1 MYCVATCAVFLN
13 DQVES
18 LRYGKVIN
26 PNCWSSVRVR
36 IGIML
41 KHTTIRFRVI
51 AAFVTV
57 LAACVALGMFAEQR
71 LGAVNAAADEIATN
85 WLPASNA
92 LGDLAQSFEYY
103 RSLQGQVVQLTGK
116 DRATKLAKMH
126 KARDTMETAWRRY
139 APTISSGDERT
150 MADAIRS
157 GMDAYFAG
165 EAGFLAEVDSGD
177 TAKASQDY
185 AFAMLPAV
193 DALRAAIHKDRDYQ
207 MISGQK
213 AAADSVALG
222 SAARMWILAALAFT
236 AAACA
241 IIGFFMIRSISVPVA
256 RMAQSMGLLA
266 RGDTGLTIPN
276 FGERNEIGA
285 MAAAVDVFR
294 LGMIRNLELE
304 AETAEARE
312 MAETERKQTMIS
324 LADQLENAV
333 GGIVTTVSSAATEM
347 QATASQLTASAHE
360 SAAQATSVSAAAEQA
375 GTNVTSVAGAAEEL
389 GASVEEIARQV
400 DHSLSRAREA
410 VAEADQTAAIVGELT
425 EAASQIAGI
434 VEMISSIAA
443 QTNLLALNAT
453 IESARAGEAGKG
465 FAVVASEVKALA
477 MQTGKATTDI
487 NAQVASI
494 QATTRQAVA
503 AIQGI
508 TGTIRDINDS
518 SVTIAAAVE
527 QQGAATREIVKAV
540 TQASMG
546 TAEVTLNIT
555 GVARMA
561 EETGIG
567 ASQVQSASSELA
579 GQAEYLRGQIEGFL
593 SQVRAA

>member
-1 MYCVATCAVFLN
+1 V
-13 DQVES
+13 
-18 LRYGKVIN
+18 
-26 PNCWSSVRVR
+26 
-36 IGIML
+36 L

-57 LAACVALGMFAEQR
+57 LAACAGLGLFAEQR
-71 LGAVNAAADEIATN
+71 LGAVNAAADEVATN

-92 LGDLAQSFEYY
+92 LGDLAQNFEYY

-116 DRATKLAKMH
+116 DRDAKLAKMH
-126 KARDTMETAWRRY
+126 KARDAMESAWRRY
-139 APTISSGDERT
+139 APTVSAGVEHD
-150 MADAIRS
+150 MADAVRQ
-157 GMDAYFAG
+157 GMDTYFSG
-165 EAGFLAEVDSGD
+165 EAGFLNEVDSGD
-177 TAKASQDY
+177 TAKATQDY

-193 DALRAAIHKDRDYQ
+193 DALRSAIHKDRDYQ
-207 MISGQK
+207 MAAGQK
-213 AAADSVALG
+213 AAAAGVALG
-222 SAARMWILAALAFT
+222 NAARMWIFIALGLT

-241 IIGFFMIRSISVPVA
+241 AIGFVMIRTISMPVS
-256 RMAQSMGLLA
+256 RMAEAMGGLA
-266 RGDTGLTIPN
+266 KGKTELTIPN

-294 LGMIRNLELE
+294 LGMIRNQELE
-304 AETAEARE
+304 IEAAEARE
-312 MAETERKQTMIS
+312 MAETERKQVMIS

-333 GGIVTTVSSAATEM
+333 GGIVTMVSSAATEM
-347 QATASQLTASAHE
+347 QATASQLTASAQE
-360 SAAQATSVSAAAEQA
+360 SAAQATSVSAAAEEA

-400 DHSLSRAREA
+400 DHSLMRAREA

-425 EAASQIAGI
+425 EAASQISGI

-465 FAVVASEVKALA
+465 FAVVAAEVKQLA
-477 MQTGKATTDI
+477 TQTAKATADI
-487 NAQVASI
+487 NAKVAGI
-494 QATTRQAVA
+494 RATTQQAVT
-503 AIQGI
+503 AIEGI

-518 SVTIAAAVE
+518 SQTIAVAVE

-540 TQASMG
+540 AQASIG
-546 TAEVTLNIT
+546 TTEVTANIT

-561 EETGIG
+561 EETGAG
-567 ASQVQSASSELA
+567 ASQVLSASSELA
-579 GQAEYLRGQIEGFL
+579 GQAEHLRGQVEGFL
-593 SQVRAA
+593 TQVRAA

>member
-1 MYCVATCAVFLN
+1 V
-13 DQVES
+13 
-18 LRYGKVIN
+18 
-26 PNCWSSVRVR
+26 
-36 IGIML
+36 L
-41 KHTTIRFRVI
+41 KHTTIRLRII

-57 LAACVALGMFAEQR
+57 LAACVGLGLFAEQR
-71 LGAVNAAADEIATN
+71 LSAVNAAADEVATN

-92 LGDLAQSFEYY
+92 LGDLAQNFEYY
-103 RSLQGQVVQLTGK
+103 RSLQGQVIALTGK
-116 DRATKLAKMH
+116 DRASKLAKMH
-126 KARDTMETAWRRY
+126 KARDTMEKAWSRY
-139 APTISSGDERT
+139 APTVTGGAERPL
-150 MADAIRS
+150 ADAVRS

-165 EAGFLAEVDSGD
+165 EQDFLAEVDSD
-177 TAKASQDY
+177 PAKATQDY

-193 DALRAAIHKDRDYQ
+193 DALRGAIHKDRDYQ
-207 MISGQK
+207 MIAGQK
-213 AAADSVALG
+213 AAAAGMALG
-222 SAARMWILAALAFT
+222 NAARMWIFIALGMT
-236 AAACA
+236 AAACTA
-241 IIGFFMIRSISVPVA
+241 IGFVMIRTISAPVSH
-256 RMAQSMGLLA
+256 MAEVMGGLA
-266 RGDTGLTIPN
+266 KGQAERTIPN

-294 LGMIRNLELE
+294 LGMIRNQELE
-304 AETAEARE
+304 IEAAEARE
-312 MAETERKQTMIS
+312 MAETERKQTMFS

-333 GGIVTTVSSAATEM
+333 GGIVTMVSSAATEM
-347 QATASQLTASAHE
+347 QATASQLTASAQE
-360 SAAQATSVSAAAEQA
+360 SAAQATSVSAAAEEA

-400 DHSLSRAREA
+400 DHSLMRAREA

-425 EAASQIAGI
+425 EAAAQISGI

-477 MQTGKATTDI
+477 TQTAKATADI
-487 NAQVASI
+487 NAKVAGI
-494 QATTRQAVA
+494 RATTQQAVA

-518 SVTIAAAVE
+518 SQTIAIAVE

-540 TQASMG
+540 TQASIG
-546 TAEVTLNIT
+546 TTEVTSNIS

-561 EETGIG
+561 EETGVG
-567 ASQVQSASSELA
+567 ASQVLSASSELA
-579 GQAEYLRGQIEGFL
+579 GQAEHLRGQVESFL

>member
-1 MYCVATCAVFLN
+1 V
-13 DQVES
+13 
-18 LRYGKVIN
+18 
-26 PNCWSSVRVR
+26 
-36 IGIML
+36 L
-41 KHTTIRFRVI
+41 KHTTIRLRII

-57 LAACVALGMFAEQR
+57 LAACVGLGLFAEQR
-71 LGAVNAAADEIATN
+71 LSAVNAAADEVATN

-92 LGDLAQSFEYY
+92 LGDLAQNFEYY
-103 RSLQGQVVQLTGK
+103 RSLQGQVIALTGK
-116 DRATKLAKMH
+116 DRASKLAKMH
-126 KARDTMETAWRRY
+126 KARDTMEKAWSRY
-139 APTISSGDERT
+139 APTVTGGAERPL
-150 MADAIRS
+150 ADAVRS

-165 EAGFLAEVDSGD
+165 EQDFLAEVDSD
-177 TAKASQDY
+177 PAKATQDY

-193 DALRAAIHKDRDYQ
+193 DALRGAIHKDRDYQ
-207 MISGQK
+207 MIAGQK
-213 AAADSVALG
+213 AAAAGMALG
-222 SAARMWILAALAFT
+222 NAARMWIFIALGMT
-236 AAACA
+236 AAACTA
-241 IIGFFMIRSISVPVA
+241 IGFVMIRTISAPVSH
-256 RMAQSMGLLA
+256 MAEVMGGLA
-266 RGDTGLTIPN
+266 KGQTERTIPN

-294 LGMIRNLELE
+294 LGMIRNQELE
-304 AETAEARE
+304 IEAAEARE
-312 MAETERKQTMIS
+312 MAETERKQTMFS

-333 GGIVTTVSSAATEM
+333 GGIVTMVSSAATEM
-347 QATASQLTASAHE
+347 QATASQLTASAQE
-360 SAAQATSVSAAAEQA
+360 SAAQATSVSAAAEEA

-400 DHSLSRAREA
+400 DHSLMRAREA

-425 EAASQIAGI
+425 EAAAQISGI

-477 MQTGKATTDI
+477 TQTAKATADI
-487 NAQVASI
+487 NAKVAGI
-494 QATTRQAVA
+494 RATTQQAVA

-518 SVTIAAAVE
+518 SQTIAIAVE

-540 TQASMG
+540 TQASIG
-546 TAEVTLNIT
+546 TTEVTSNIS

-561 EETGIG
+561 EETGVG
-567 ASQVQSASSELA
+567 ASQVLSASSELA
-579 GQAEYLRGQIEGFL
+579 GQAEHLRGQVESFL

>member
-1 MYCVATCAVFLN
+1 V
-13 DQVES
+13 
-18 LRYGKVIN
+18 
-26 PNCWSSVRVR
+26 
-36 IGIML
+36 L
-41 KHTTIRFRVI
+41 KHTTIRLRII

-57 LAACVALGMFAEQR
+57 LAACVGLGLFAEQR
-71 LGAVNAAADEIATN
+71 LSAVNAAADEVATN

-92 LGDLAQSFEYY
+92 LGDLAQNFEYY
-103 RSLQGQVVQLTGK
+103 RSLQGQVIALTGK
-116 DRATKLAKMH
+116 DRASKLAKMH
-126 KARDTMETAWRRY
+126 KARDTMEKAWSRY
-139 APTISSGDERT
+139 APTVTGGAERLL
-150 MADAIRS
+150 ADAVRS

-165 EAGFLAEVDSGD
+165 EQDFLAEVDSD
-177 TAKASQDY
+177 PAKATQDY

-193 DALRAAIHKDRDYQ
+193 DALRGAIHKDRDYQ
-207 MISGQK
+207 MIAGQK
-213 AAADSVALG
+213 AAAAGMALG
-222 SAARMWILAALAFT
+222 NAARMWIFIALGMT
-236 AAACA
+236 AAACTA
-241 IIGFFMIRSISVPVA
+241 IGFVMIRTISAPVSH
-256 RMAQSMGLLA
+256 MAEVMGGLA
-266 RGDTGLTIPN
+266 KGQAERTIPN

-294 LGMIRNLELE
+294 LGMIRNQELE
-304 AETAEARE
+304 IEAAEARE
-312 MAETERKQTMIS
+312 MAETERKQTMFS

-333 GGIVTTVSSAATEM
+333 GGIVTMVSSAATEM
-347 QATASQLTASAHE
+347 QATASQLTASAQE
-360 SAAQATSVSAAAEQA
+360 SAAQATSVSAAAEEA

-400 DHSLSRAREA
+400 DHSLMRAREA

-425 EAASQIAGI
+425 EAAAQISGI

-477 MQTGKATTDI
+477 TQTAKATADI
-487 NAQVASI
+487 NAKVAGI
-494 QATTRQAVA
+494 RATTQQAVA

-518 SVTIAAAVE
+518 SQTIAIAVE

-540 TQASMG
+540 TQASIG
-546 TAEVTLNIT
+546 TTEVTSNIS

-561 EETGIG
+561 EETGVG
-567 ASQVQSASSELA
+567 ASQVLSASSELA
-579 GQAEYLRGQIEGFL
+579 GQAEHLRGQVESFL